1 MNSSAEEDGN
11 LRCKEVEKVRE
22 NEVCLQWGSAEG
34 EEGGKPLG
42 LAQLDWKQ
50 VCPWRGSS
58 ERDTKDELALR
69 PLPEVAAFISA
80 QGSTNVQ
87 EMMRRESLAITPS
100 CLCLL
105 CLTLR

>member
-1 MNSSAEEDGN
+1 M
-11 LRCKEVEKVRE
+11 EKGRQ

-50 VCPWRGSS
+50 VCPWQGSS

-80 QGSTNVQ
+80 P
-87 EMMRRESLAITPS
+87 MCRK
-100 CLCLL
+100 
-105 CLTLR
+105 